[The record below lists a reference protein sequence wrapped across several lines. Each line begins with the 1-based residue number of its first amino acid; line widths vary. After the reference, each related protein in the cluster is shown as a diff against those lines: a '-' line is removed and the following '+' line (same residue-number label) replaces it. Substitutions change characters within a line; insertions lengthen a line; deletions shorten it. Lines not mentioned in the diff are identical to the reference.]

1 MKRYLVLLILFL
13 FISSPLLA
21 HSGSIPISWDKNT
34 EEDLAGY
41 KIYYN
46 INTPGEPYIGVGAKE
61 GDSPIILPLAELFD
75 PNNPEFVLSG
85 LSDTTYYIAV
95 TAIDTGNLESLY
107 SNEVSA
113 TITNIIP
120 PSPPRNCIIR
130 ELQHN

>member
-21 HSGSIPISWDKNT
+21 HSGSITISWDKNI

-46 INTPGEPYIGVGAKE
+46 INTSGEPYIGVGAKE
-61 GDSPIILPLAELFD
+61 GDSPIILPLAELLD
-75 PNNPEFVLSG
+75 PNNPEFALSG
-85 LSDTTYYIAV
+85 LSNTTYYIVV
-95 TAIDTGNLESLY
+95 TATDISNLESLY